1 MNERGYLRSY
11 IIGFVLS
18 IIFTLAAYIPVLI
31 HLDSSRKIFSSEILI
46 FLVLFFAVAQ
56 LFVQLFFFLHLSQEK
71 KPRWNLIFFL
81 STVIIILLVVLAS
94 LWIMQ
99 NLNYN
104 MMPGSNINTYI
115 QDSEAIHK

>member
-1 MNERGYLRSY
+1 MNTQGFLRSY
-11 IIGFVLS
+11 VIGFVLS
-18 IIFTLAAYIPVLI
+18 IIFTLAAYIPVSI
-31 HLDSSRKIFSSEILI
+31 HLNSSRTVFSQEMLI
-46 FLVLFFAVAQ
+46 SLVLFFALAQ

-81 STVIIILLVVLAS
+81 STASIILIIVLAS

-104 MMPGSNINTYI
+104 IMPDSNMNMYI
-115 QDSEAIHK
+115 QNTEAIRK